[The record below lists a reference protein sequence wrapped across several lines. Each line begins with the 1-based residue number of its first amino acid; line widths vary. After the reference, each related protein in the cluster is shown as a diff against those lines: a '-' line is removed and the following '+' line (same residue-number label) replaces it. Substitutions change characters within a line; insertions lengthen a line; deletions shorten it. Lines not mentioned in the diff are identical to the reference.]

1 MVRRFKPSYEWA
13 VKLSEKAAQEQ
24 QISSSFVG
32 HWESVLKILDAEFDA
47 INEAMKERIC
57 HVFEAALHCGSFHQ
71 SVPSY
76 PDDKTKVGDYLYGRK
91 KVRHWWYHD
100 AVPQR
105 FHQLPN
111 IPDSVFQARYSVS
124 TRLELIKRLNEV
136 KAMETSDRAFFASGV
151 ASCEKERR
159 IADLEHQIAV
169 NWTICRLLEK
179 GGVDD
184 VRRDYQGLFE
194 RHGRASSNLAAAKA
208 RLVAEKDARRLLAGR
223 GKKK

>member
-1 MVRRFKPSYEWA
+1 MARRFKPSYEWA

-32 HWESVLKILDAEFDA
+32 HWEAVLKSLDAEFDT
-47 INEAMKERIC
+47 ISEAMKERVS
-57 HVFEAALHCGSFHQ
+57 HVFEAALHCGTFHQ
-71 SVPSY
+71 FEPSY
-76 PDDKTKVGDYLYGRK
+76 PDDETKVGDYLYGRK
-91 KVRHWWYHD
+91 KVRRWCYHD

-105 FHQLPN
+105 FHQLAD
-111 IPDSVFQARYSVS
+111 IPDSAFQARYSVS
-124 TRLELIKRLNEV
+124 ARLELIKRLNEV
-136 KAMETSDRAFFASGV
+136 KSTEVSDRAFFATGI
-151 ASCEKERR
+151 ASWEKERR

-179 GGVDD
+179 GGVDG

-194 RHGRASSNLAAAKA
+194 RHRRASSNLAAAKA
-208 RLVAEKDARRLLAGR
+208 RLAAEKDARRLLAGQ